1 MVSIIKNAYELL
13 LIIPC
18 TGWESI
24 SHTLTE
30 LLKNGVD
37 DNYGSKLLP
46 EKLSCFN
53 LKIPMLNGEKLTQ
66 ESRFKNTKR
75 QFFFFFV
82 CLSGP
87 LISK

>member
-1 MVSIIKNAYELL
+1 ML
-13 LIIPC
+13 LILPC

-53 LKIPMLNGEKLTQ
+53 LKIPYVKWGKANSRKSILKTQ
-66 ESRFKNTKR
+66 KDTI
-75 QFFFFFV
+75 FFFLHAFQD
-82 CLSGP
+82 P
-87 LISK
+87 

>member
-1 MVSIIKNAYELL
+1 ML
-13 LIIPC
+13 LILPC

-37 DNYGSKLLP
+37 NYGSKLLP

-53 LKIPMLNGEKLTQ
+53 LKRPYVKYALEL
-66 ESRFKNTKR
+66 
-75 QFFFFFV
+75 
-82 CLSGP
+82 
-87 LISK
+87 

>member
-1 MVSIIKNAYELL
+1 ML
-13 LIIPC
+13 LILPC

-37 DNYGSKLLP
+37 NYGSKLLP

-53 LKIPMLNGEKLTQ
+53 LKRPYVKWGKAN
-66 ESRFKNTKR
+66 SRKSILKTRKDTI
-75 QFFFFFV
+75 FFFFA